1 MNTVYCIYCNE
12 AIHPMRL
19 EILPKT
25 KTCVKCS
32 KEGKKAGRLVSHG
45 QGEEV
50 ETTLEILDQET
61 AKKIF
66 MLEKGMA
73 PAEESFFSFDEEE

>member
-1 MNTVYCIYCNE
+1 MTIVNCIHCNE
-12 AIHPMRL
+12 PIHPMRL

-25 KTCVKCS
+25 RTCVKCS
-32 KEGKKAGRLVSHG
+32 TEGKKAGRIVTHG
-45 QGEEV
+45 QGEEI

-66 MLEKGMA
+66 MLEKGLS
-73 PAEESFFSFDEEE
+73 PTEETFFNFEEEE